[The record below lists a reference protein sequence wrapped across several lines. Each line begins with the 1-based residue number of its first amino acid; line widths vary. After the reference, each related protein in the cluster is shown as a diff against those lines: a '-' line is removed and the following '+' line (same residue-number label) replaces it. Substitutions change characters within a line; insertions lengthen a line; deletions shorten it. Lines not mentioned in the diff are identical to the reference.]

1 MILFLLYTERQNTEL
16 RIYDWKKI
24 NKLLRY
30 LLNELTRVLNEL
42 FLLLYWNR
50 DHKLNIL
57 VVDDWLSEE
66 DVTRIR

>member
-50 DHKLNIL
+50 DHKLNIP

>member
-42 FLLLYWNR
+42 FLLLYWN
-50 DHKLNIL
+50 KLNIP

>member
-1 MILFLLYTERQNTEL
+1 MTG
-16 RIYDWKKI
+16 KK

-42 FLLLYWNR
+42 FLLLYWN
-50 DHKLNIL
+50 KLNIP